1 MIKAKLYNRW
11 VLMDKEL
18 TIVEFFDITLT
29 VVRDLNFQW
38 SLEVT
43 LFNFGVIFWNKGYDY
58 E

>member
-1 MIKAKLYNRW
+1 MKAKLYNRW
-11 VLMDKEL
+11 RIMDKEL

-29 VVRDLNFQW
+29 VIRDPDFEW

-43 LFNFGVIFWNKGYDY
+43 LFNYGVIFWSKGKYDY